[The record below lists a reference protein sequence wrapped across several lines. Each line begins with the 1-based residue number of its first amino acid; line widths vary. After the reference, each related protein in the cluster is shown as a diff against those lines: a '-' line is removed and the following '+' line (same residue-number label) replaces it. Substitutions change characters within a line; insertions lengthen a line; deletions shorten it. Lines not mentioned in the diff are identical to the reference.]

1 MICDFM
7 PVSLADYPGCV
18 AATVFVWGCNFRC
31 PYCHNSSIIRSESGF
46 PYNPAYEGEELN
58 ASFEMQNAPGRY
70 AQGEVIGYLAAK
82 KKLIDGICIT
92 GGEPTLWPDLK
103 NFAAAIKALGFKV
116 KLDTN
121 GSRPGVLRDILE
133 QGLADYVAMDVKA
146 PIYRYSLFAPDEKD
160 ILNVQKSVDIIMLHG
175 AFGGKIDYE
184 FRTTVHEKILELH
197 DIEEIGRWLSG
208 AKRYVLQGYKY
219 SPGVLDEDFC
229 GTKPCGVTFLKEA
242 SAVVAK
248 HFEEVLI
255 RS

>member
-7 PVSLADYPGCV
+7 PVSLVDYPGCV
-18 AATVFVWGCNFRC
+18 AATVFVAGCNFRC
-31 PYCHNSSIIRSESGF
+31 PYCHNSSIIGGTGSLLHDSPGG
-46 PYNPAYEGEELN
+46 YE
-58 ASFEMQNAPGRY
+58 PG
-70 AQGEVIGYLAAK
+70 GIIDCLADR

-92 GGEPTLWPDLK
+92 GGEPTLWQGLK
-103 NFAAAIKALGFKV
+103 DFAAAIKAEGFKV

-121 GSRPGVLRDILE
+121 GSRPEVLREILE
-133 QGLADYVAMDVKA
+133 QGLVDYVAMDVKA
-146 PIYRYSLFAPDEKD
+146 PVYMYSLFAPDEED

-175 AFGGKIDYE
+175 DFGGKIDYE
-184 FRTTVHEKILELH
+184 FRTTVHEKILGLH

-229 GTKPCGVTFLKEA
+229 GTKPCDVTFLKKA
-242 SAVVAK
+242 SAVISK
-248 HFEEVLI
+248 HFKEVLI